1 MRISTNTLFET
12 GSARL
17 SDLQARLQKT
27 QVQLSTGRRIM
38 TPADDPV
45 GASQALDLTQAQGVN
60 SQYATNR
67 QGAKNSLNQ
76 EESTLA
82 GATSLLQ
89 DMKTLVVQAGN
100 TVLSNA
106 DRASIA
112 IDLRGRLDDLIAL
125 SNDKDGTGAYLFA
138 GYQTSTPAFSKTATG
153 AQYQGDQG
161 QRFAQVG
168 SARQIALSDSGDAVF
183 ERNKTIVTAAAGA
196 NTGSGTISVG
206 AVVAPTLL
214 TGDSYSVNFTGTGT
228 TYDVVDT
235 TTGTT
240 LSSGNAY
247 TSGQSITFAG
257 LAFDIN
263 GSPAAGDTFST
274 TQRNNQSI
282 FTALSDLVTQLQTP
296 GTGSLAAGVA
306 AANGNI
312 DQGLDNVLT
321 VRASVGSRLRELD
334 ALDSAGDDRNIQY
347 SQTLSQLQ
355 DLDYTKAI
363 TELSQQQTILTAAQQ
378 SFVKISGLSLFNY
391 LN

>member
-1 MRISTNTLFET
+1 
-12 GSARL
+12 
-17 SDLQARLQKT
+17 
-27 QVQLSTGRRIM
+27 
-38 TPADDPV
+38 
-45 GASQALDLTQAQGVN
+45 LDLTQAKGVN

-125 SNDKDGTGAYLFA
+125 SNDKDGAGAYLFA
-138 GYQTSTPAFSKTATG
+138 GYQTSTPAFTKTATG
-153 AQYQGDQG
+153 AQYHGDQG

-196 NTGSGTISVG
+196 NTGSGTISAG

-282 FTALSDLVTQLQTP
+282 FTALSDLITQLQTP
-296 GTGSLAAGVA
+296 GTATLAAGVA

-347 SQTLSQLQ
+347 AQTLSQLQ

-363 TELSQQQTILTAAQQ
+363 TELTQQQTILTAAQQ

>member
-17 SDLQARLQKT
+17 SDLQARLSKT
-27 QVQLSTGRRIM
+27 QVQLSTGRRIL

-45 GASQALDLTQAQGVN
+45 AASQALDLTQAQGVN
-60 SQYATNR
+60 LQFATNR
-67 QGAKNSLNQ
+67 QGAKSSLNQ

-82 GATSLLQ
+82 SATSLLQ
-89 DMKTLVVQAGN
+89 DTKTLVIQAGN
-100 TVLSNA
+100 AVLSNS

-112 IDLRGRLDDLIAL
+112 TDLSGRLDDLIAL
-125 SNDKDGTGAYLFA
+125 SNARDGTGSYLFS
-138 GYQTSTPAFSKTATG
+138 GYQTATAAFAKTPTG

-161 QRFAQVG
+161 QRFAQVDT
-168 SARQIALSDSGDAVF
+168 SRQIALGDAGNAVF
-183 ERNKTIVTAAAGA
+183 EQNKTIVTATGVH
-196 NTGSGTISVG
+196 TGSGTISVG
-206 AVVAPTLL
+206 AVVDATAL
-214 TGDSYSVNFTGTGT
+214 TGDSYSVNFTGPA

-235 TTGTT
+235 TTNAT

-247 TSGQSITFAG
+247 TSGQSVTFAG
-257 LAFDIN
+257 LSFDIN
-263 GSPAAGDTFST
+263 GSPAAGDTFTAKPS
-274 TQRNNQSI
+274 NNQSI
-282 FTALSDLVTQLQTP
+282 FKALTDLIAQLQTP
-296 GTGSLAAGVA
+296 GTAGLSAGLA

-321 VRASVGSRLRELD
+321 VRASVGSRLKELD
-334 ALDSAGDDRNIQY
+334 SLDSAGADRNVQY

-363 TELSQQQTILTAAQQ
+363 TDLTQQQTILTAAQQ
-378 SFVKISGLSLFNY
+378 SFAKIAGLSLFNY